1 VTGDGA
7 FAGEGGARG
16 GGVPRDG
23 GRGCRVR
30 GGVAVD
36 EVESCC
42 AWPRLGAGGGGFF
55 FFGPPLAGPSL
66 SWASRTK
73 LLIKSMF
80 SEMTASSMPWALRSP
95 RKAIQDGSTPEDV
108 KPFSGS

>member
-1 VTGDGA
+1 MTGEGA

-23 GRGCRVR
+23 GRGRRVG

-42 AWPRLGAGGGGFF
+42 ACVGRLRAGGGGFV
-55 FFGPPLAGPSL
+55 FFGPPLAGSL
-66 SWASRTK
+66 S
-73 LLIKSMF
+73 
-80 SEMTASSMPWALRSP
+80 
-95 RKAIQDGSTPEDV
+95 
-108 KPFSGS
+108 

>member
-1 VTGDGA
+1 MTGEGTL
-7 FAGEGGARG
+7 AGGGGARG

-42 AWPRLGAGGGGFF
+42 PCPARLGAGGGGFF
-55 FFGPPLAGPSL
+55 FFGPPLTSL
-66 SWASRTK
+66 SWAPRTK
-73 LLIKSMF
+73 LLMKSMF
-80 SEMTASSMPWALRSP
+80 SAMTASSTPWDLRSP
-95 RKAIQDGSTPEDV
+95 RNAVQDGSTPEDV